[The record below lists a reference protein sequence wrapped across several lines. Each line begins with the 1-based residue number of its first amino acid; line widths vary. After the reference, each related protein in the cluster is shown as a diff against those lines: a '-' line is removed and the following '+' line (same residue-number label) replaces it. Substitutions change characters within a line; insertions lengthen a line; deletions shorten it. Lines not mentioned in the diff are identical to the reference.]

1 MVRLTFMAHLQLGS
15 PRCQN
20 RRRRIRVFWSF
31 PCCVTEPFSASSN
44 KPRHLSLF
52 ATVAP
57 HPENGSLE
65 RAAIARVNSKISEES
80 ATCLWAP
87 HSKIRHDKT
96 FWGLWCPKASPKQ
109 MKTPSECWSGLG
121 VRTGAGAGKTRIQIV
136 FVIRNLPGSLPAKP
150 SIWDAN
156 LNSDHSAP
164 GCNNQDQEAQCS
176 PPSSAMTGCLRAGH
190 SLPTR

>member
-109 MKTPSECWSGLG
+109 MKHQANVG
-121 VRTGAGAGKTRIQIV
+121 VDWV
-136 FVIRNLPGSLPAKP
+136 FVQVQAREKLGYKSSSSSGIYQVPCL
-150 SIWDAN
+150 
-156 LNSDHSAP
+156 LNPLS
-164 GCNNQDQEAQCS
+164 GTQ
-176 PPSSAMTGCLRAGH
+176 T
-190 SLPTR
+190 